1 MICLF
6 DLIFYVPSTIFQL
19 NRDRSSWYE
28 PVLCGDKCV
37 LLKDHNAMTP
47 RRLQPVASQF
57 QVKHSTTETLCSIK
71 TPCEYFRLLLLYEP
85 RHEISNFDILISV
98 DLDEPQ
104 QPPFKLRNSKW
115 CSVSSLTIIEYLS
128 HQQRL

>member
-1 MICLF
+1 M
-6 DLIFYVPSTIFQL
+6 
-19 NRDRSSWYE
+19 
-28 PVLCGDKCV
+28 
-37 LLKDHNAMTP
+37 
-47 RRLQPVASQF
+47 ASQF
-57 QVKHSTTETLCSIK
+57 QVKHSTTETLCSLK

-104 QPPFKLRNSKW
+104 QPPFKLSNSKW

-128 HQQRL
+128 DQQRL